1 MSEDVT
7 SNSLRNERA
16 KLSSSNVDLF
26 ANEDNLLIHF
36 VQFVLIRVSII
47 LQLIDLLGNIL
58 M

>member
-47 LQLIDLLGNIL
+47 LQLIDLPWSIL